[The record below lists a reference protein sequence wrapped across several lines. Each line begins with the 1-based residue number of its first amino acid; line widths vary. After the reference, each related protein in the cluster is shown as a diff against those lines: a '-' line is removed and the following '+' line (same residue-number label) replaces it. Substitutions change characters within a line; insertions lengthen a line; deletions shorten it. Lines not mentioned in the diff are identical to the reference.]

1 MENAMN
7 NDAKK
12 FAALK
17 DQNGRNSMHVPP
29 HIDRPE
35 IETQSEAARSYV
47 EFLSRYTKHLE
58 ETLMKNKAFNEE
70 MKRFCDS
77 LPNKAQDANSN

>member
-1 MENAMN
+1 MN
-7 NDAKK
+7 HEAKN
-12 FAALK
+12 FAASK
-17 DQNGRNSMHVPP
+17 DQSCRSKMHVPP
-29 HIDRPE
+29 GIDKPQS
-35 IETQSEAARSYV
+35 ETQSEAARSYV

-77 LPNKAQDANSN
+77 LPDKAADANSN